1 VSRSKD
7 AMDRYFDYDVHL
19 ESRTLYLGPT
29 LLEEGE
35 ESHTN
40 SVMAERAIKGLHVL
54 SMGPKGAEEI
64 TIKMNNWGGDWWHG
78 MAIYDAIKEC
88 PAHVTVMGYGY
99 VMSMGSIIMQA
110 ADSRIMMPN
119 ANMMIH
125 DGTEHLNGHCRNVE
139 AWAAH
144 AKKVRHIMYKIYA
157 DRSGKSVPYWSKR
170 CVIDLIL
177 SAEEAVEIGLADKVW
192 KPDSD
197 KKR

>member
-1 VSRSKD
+1 
-7 AMDRYFDYDVHL
+7 
-19 ESRTLYLGPT
+19 
-29 LLEEGE
+29 
-35 ESHTN
+35 
-40 SVMAERAIKGLHVL
+40 
-54 SMGPKGAEEI
+54 
-64 TIKMNNWGGDWWHG
+64 
-78 MAIYDAIKEC
+78 
-88 PAHVTVMGYGY
+88 
-99 VMSMGSIIMQA
+99 MQA

-177 SAEEAVEIGLADKVW
+177 SAEEAVEIGTWPTKYGNRTPIRNGSIFNDMA
-192 KPDSD
+192 
-197 KKR
+197 